1 MKSIELMENFT
12 EVLKDDPKDIV
23 MISPSHNYEQ
33 MAKREQYRDLQ
44 EY

>member
-12 EVLKDDPKDIV
+12 EVLKDDPKHAYDF
-23 MISPSHNYEQ
+23 ISNNYEQ
-33 MAKREQYRDLQ
+33 MAKKEQYRDLQ

>member
-12 EVLKDDPKDIV
+12 EVLKDDSKHAYDF
-23 MISPSHNYEQ
+23 ISNNYEQ